1 MLLYFVSS
9 ELYTDIQ
16 KLHLLKI
23 SKFLRIDVRIQCK
36 MS

>member
-9 ELYTDIQ
+9 ELYPDIQ

-23 SKFLRIDVRIQCK
+23 SRDIDARILCK

>member
-9 ELYTDIQ
+9 ELYTDLQ

-23 SKFLRIDVRIQCK
+23 SRGIDASILCK